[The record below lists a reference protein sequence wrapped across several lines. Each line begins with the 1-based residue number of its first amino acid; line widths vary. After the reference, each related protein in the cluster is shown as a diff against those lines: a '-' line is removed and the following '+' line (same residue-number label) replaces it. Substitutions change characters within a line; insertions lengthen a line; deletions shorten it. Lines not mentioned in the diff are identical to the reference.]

1 MNDRDIDRIAS
12 LVFLITGQRYDREN
26 VQLLIK
32 ALEIGRA
39 AMEQEITRHVEEDD
53 HPEPEPLEV
62 AVVAEV
68 AAPFW
73 GKKR

>member
-32 ALEIGRA
+32 ALQSGLIAIEHA
-39 AMEQEITRHVEEDD
+39 ALPPEEDD